1 MKPCFGLLFLLIHG
15 FAKSP
20 LFGPC
25 DHPGWFEEFKFYN
38 SANNKNIN
46 IVKIFSE
53 RGLKTMTRKH
63 FLITATIFI
72 LLIFIIFNLALQLKT
87 AKQDA
92 IDAREMELD
101 SKKYE
106 VQLMNITMYA
116 PLSPGAVEGE
126 DFSGDPSLT
135 ASGDEVVPGET
146 AAAGPNIPFGTRI
159 YVEGLGW
166 RTVNDRGRLVGPNNI
181 DLAVPTLEESIKFGK
196 QQRLVILQLP

>member
-1 MKPCFGLLFLLIHG
+1 
-15 FAKSP
+15 
-20 LFGPC
+20 
-25 DHPGWFEEFKFYN
+25 
-38 SANNKNIN
+38 
-46 IVKIFSE
+46 
-53 RGLKTMTRKH
+53 MTRKH
-63 FLITATIFI
+63 LLITAAVFI
-72 LLIFIIFNLALQLKT
+72 LLTLIILNLVGQLQQVK
-87 AKQDA
+87 KDA
-92 IDAREMELD
+92 SDAREMELK
-101 SKKYE
+101 SEEYQ

-181 DLAVPTLEESIKFGK
+181 DLAAPTLEESIKFGK
-196 QQRLVILQLP
+196 QQRLVILHISE